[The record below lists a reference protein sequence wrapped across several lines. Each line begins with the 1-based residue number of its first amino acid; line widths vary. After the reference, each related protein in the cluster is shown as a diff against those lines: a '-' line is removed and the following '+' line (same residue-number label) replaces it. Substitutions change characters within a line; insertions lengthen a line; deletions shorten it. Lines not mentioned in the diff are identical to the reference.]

1 MKILKRRLAVIVSLL
16 LMCVVFGFTG
26 CDDNKEELQRQIE
39 ALQTQLAE
47 QTELITRLQEE
58 ILEEKEKSDKL
69 QDEFNDAQEKLKDLQ
84 NDLKNSE
91 SEKIFLLN
99 ELLNVCKA
107 TNTTYGTF
115 FSFEDACN
123 SGFFSTEFIK
133 NVSYYYQEAVYEVGE
148 AGNNYENWTEV
159 EFQPTIKEPVLDFE
173 KESKIKIAGAI
184 EHKADFS
191 EERIVNFYGEY
202 NGYYV
207 VTLENFYGYGTAVMP
222 VVVNGLGFWLGGPYL
237 EVFKFDS

>member
-1 MKILKRRLAVIVSLL
+1 MKLLKRRLAVIVSLL
-16 LMCVVFGFTG
+16 LICVVFGFTG
-26 CDDNKEELQRQIE
+26 CDDNEEGLQRQIE

-47 QTELITRLQEE
+47 QTEIITRLQEE

-115 FSFEDACN
+115 
-123 SGFFSTEFIK
+123 
-133 NVSYYYQEAVYEVGE
+133 
-148 AGNNYENWTEV
+148 
-159 EFQPTIKEPVLDFE
+159 
-173 KESKIKIAGAI
+173 
-184 EHKADFS
+184 
-191 EERIVNFYGEY
+191 
-202 NGYYV
+202 
-207 VTLENFYGYGTAVMP
+207 
-222 VVVNGLGFWLGGPYL
+222 
-237 EVFKFDS
+237 

>member
-1 MKILKRRLAVIVSLL
+1 MKLLKRRLAVIVSLL

-39 ALQTQLAE
+39 ELQTKIAE
-47 QTELITRLQEE
+47 QMEIITRLQEE

-99 ELLNVCKA
+99 ELLNVFKS
-107 TNTTYGTF
+107 TNTTYCKF
-115 FSFEDACN
+115 YSFEDACN
-123 SGFFSTEFIK
+123 SVFFSTEFIK

-159 EFQPTIKEPVLDFE
+159 EFLPTIKKPILDFE
-173 KESKIKIAGAI
+173 KESKIRIAGAI

-222 VVVNGLGFWLGGPYL
+222 IVVNGLGFWIYGAHL
-237 EVFKFDS
+237 EVFKFES

>member
-1 MKILKRRLAVIVSLL
+1 MKKIFAIAVSAVLL
-16 LMCVVFGFTG
+16 LGALSFAG
-26 CDDNKEELQRQIE
+26 CDGNNEEGLQRQIE
-39 ALQTQLAE
+39 ELQTKIAE
-47 QTELITRLQEE
+47 QMEIITRLQEE

-115 FSFEDACN
+115 YSFEDACN

-159 EFQPTIKEPVLDFE
+159 EFQPTIKKPILDFE
-173 KESKIKIAGAI
+173 KESKIRIAGAI

-222 VVVNGLGFWLGGPYL
+222 IVVNGLGFRIYGAHL
-237 EVFKFDS
+237 EVFKFES